1 MELSNVNYPLSA
13 TVSRRL
19 NVYKLLLTVLVVY
32 IHANASG
39 ANFAS
44 GAVTVSEPAWLGN
57 FRFFLSDGVARAA
70 VPGFFLTSAVLL
82 YRKPFR
88 WKENLAKKLRT
99 LGIPY
104 LILNTLWI
112 AVFFAAQQI
121 PFARDFFSNP
131 DKIIGSWG
139 PMDWLNAYLGF
150 SGSRYPFLYPLWFV
164 RDLLVLNLLSPVL
177 GRIIDRFPNLCL
189 GLALAAWLLLGG
201 TGIFCLDLQGICFW
215 VLGGVL
221 VKKGVGLEQADR
233 IPLLPLGA
241 AYTAM
246 LLWPILLGGSRFLT
260 RLMILTGVVFWFRV
274 TALIRSPRQMDMLG
288 KLTTF
293 SFGVYLFHEFLLT
306 FTRKAAVKLLPLTPV
321 SQLLQYLLIPAAVIA
336 LCIAVCVV
344 LRKSFPR
351 LYGLLTGGRG

>member
-57 FRFFLSDGVARAA
+57 FRFFLSNGVARAA

-112 AVFFAAQQI
+112 AVFFAAQQL

-177 GRIIDRFPNLCL
+177 GWIIDRFPNLCL

-201 TGIFCLDLQGICFW
+201 TGIFCLDLQGI
-215 VLGGVL
+215 
-221 VKKGVGLEQADR
+221 
-233 IPLLPLGA
+233 
-241 AYTAM
+241 
-246 LLWPILLGGSRFLT
+246 
-260 RLMILTGVVFWFRV
+260 
-274 TALIRSPRQMDMLG
+274 
-288 KLTTF
+288 
-293 SFGVYLFHEFLLT
+293 
-306 FTRKAAVKLLPLTPV
+306 
-321 SQLLQYLLIPAAVIA
+321 
-336 LCIAVCVV
+336 
-344 LRKSFPR
+344 
-351 LYGLLTGGRG
+351 